1 MMFGDAQRSPAA
13 QAEDA
18 RAPELSVIMPAY
30 NEAANIAGA
39 LDEVVRHVF
48 AVVPV
53 AELILIDD
61 GSRDATYELA
71 CDHARQEP
79 RIRVIR
85 QPNAGHGPAL
95 LHGLREAR
103 GSYCLL
109 LDSDRQIGLQHFA
122 ESWALAQQCDAVLGV
137 RRDRQDP
144 RHRLVLSAA
153 VRRLAAVLGIHA
165 ADANAPYK
173 LVRRDLAQAAA
184 ALMPPQA
191 LIPSILLTVYLRRRA
206 CRVIEQ
212 PVPHFARRAG
222 VTTLNLKR
230 LSVFCRKALIEL
242 FRFDRALSRAH

>member
-1 MMFGDAQRSPAA
+1 M
-13 QAEDA
+13 
-18 RAPELSVIMPAY
+18 
-30 NEAANIAGA
+30 
-39 LDEVVRHVF
+39 VRHVF
-48 AVVPV
+48 AVVPA

-61 GSRDATYELA
+61 GSRDATPDLA

-85 QPNAGHGPAL
+85 QPTACHGPAL
-95 LHGLREAR
+95 MHGLREAR

-165 ADANAPYK
+165 ADAPTLLPARAP
-173 LVRRDLAQAAA
+173 RPRPSGCRTHAAPGTDSVDPA
-184 ALMPPQA
+184 DGVSPA
-191 LIPSILLTVYLRRRA
+191 TA